1 MKQKLL
7 NKTLRVYIIFS
18 LAVLI
23 ITAPVFYWFA
33 ENVQQEEAGEALLL
47 REHEFEKFHLPTF
60 KEANISQ
67 WNEWNR
73 DIKIEYANKAIENSQ
88 FSSGQYPN
96 ILDGDLEPYRTLH
109 TPILIEGKVYT
120 LFIKVNLLETEDM
133 IFSLLMLYIVIVVLL
148 LTGLFV
154 ITKRLSTRLWKPFTS
169 LLGQLEHFE
178 ISKPAN
184 IKYSQTNVD
193 EFERLNMVIEKLIN
207 RNIQIFNNQKEF
219 LENAAHELQ
228 TPLAVMQAKLDN
240 LIQSDSLTPEI
251 AEELEILNNSLSRL
265 GRINKN
271 LLLLSRIDKDNYPH
285 KQPVSV
291 NEILNSQLNFF
302 KEQYAI
308 KNIIMNV
315 RLTETLSVTANAI
328 LIEVCTSN
336 LLMNAIKHTVQGG
349 KIDVTLHGKTL
360 DISNTATEG
369 ELSEHYLFKRFA
381 KISPNSQGAGLGLA
395 IVKKIADLN
404 QWQLTYTFQN
414 NQHIFSI
421 TF

>member
-7 NKTLRVYIIFS
+7 NKTLRVYTIFS

-33 ENVQQEEAGEALLL
+33 ENVQQEEAEEALLL

-60 KEANISQ
+60 KQANISQ

-73 DIKIEYANKAIENSQ
+73 DIKIESANKAIENSQ

-96 ILDGDLEPYRTLH
+96 IMDGDLEPYRTLY
-109 TPILIEGKVYT
+109 TPILVEGKAYT

-133 IFSLLMLYIVIVVLL
+133 IFSLLMLYIVIVILL
-148 LTGLFV
+148 FTGLFF

-178 ISKPAN
+178 ISKPTN

-193 EFERLNMVIEKLIN
+193 EFERLNNVVEMLIT
-207 RNIQIFNNQKEF
+207 RNIQIFNSQKEF

-240 LIQSDSLTPEI
+240 LIQSDSLNPEI
-251 AEELEILNNSLSRL
+251 AKELAILNHSLTRL
-265 GRINKN
+265 GHINKN
-271 LLLLSRIDKDNYPH
+271 LLLLSRIDKDNYPV
-285 KQPVSV
+285 KQSVSI
-291 NEILNSQLNFF
+291 NDTLQQQLDFLEGHYEGINL
-302 KEQYAI
+302 KTHLKDKLE
-308 KNIIMNV
+308 V
-315 RLTETLSVTANAI
+315 EANATLLEI
-328 LIEVCTSN
+328 CTAN
-336 LLMNAIKHTVQGG
+336 LLMNAIKHNVAGG
-349 KIDVTLHGKTL
+349 KIVVSIEGRTFN
-360 DISNTATEG
+360 IANTG
-369 ELSEHYLFKRFA
+369 DNELIQQNLFKRFS
-381 KISPNSQGAGLGLA
+381 KISPNSQGSGLGLA
-395 IVKKIADLN
+395 IVKKITDLN
-404 QWQLTYTFQN
+404 HWHLAYKFED